1 MIKIGN
7 VIISGYAAVA
17 PMASVGDRA
26 FRTVCR
32 ENGACYSVGEMASAK
47 GLLYKSQKTKTL
59 LSIDETEHP
68 AAVQLFGD
76 DSEAMGE
83 AAKEAQ
89 KYGADIIDIN
99 MGCPVPK
106 VAGTGS
112 GAALMR
118 DIKKAEAIIKAV
130 VKNSS
135 LPVTVKFRR
144 GWDEENANAV
154 EFALMAEEAGAKA
167 VTVHCRTKEQMYA
180 FPVNFS
186 IIKEVKNA
194 VKIPVIG
201 NGGIRDAAEAKK
213 MFEETGC
220 DLVMI
225 GNGALGNPFIFREI
239 NALMEKGILLPKA
252 SAAEKMEALKRQAK
266 LAIEEK
272 GENPAIREMRK
283 HAMWYVSGMRYAASF
298 KNKAGLMK
306 TKEDL
311 EEFCR
316 EVLKN

>member
-252 SAAEKMEALKRQAK
+252 SAAEKMEVLKRQAK

-272 GENPAIREMRK
+272 GENTAIREMRK
-283 HAMWYVSGMRYAASF
+283 HAMWYVAGMRYAASF

-316 EVLKN
+316 EVLKA